1 MKSEYHIF
9 IKVLVQVVQNNSS
22 FIHSSTFELVQFDF
36 ALMIDFK
43 DLDFNLFWCDNDYF
57 MSLLFRIKQN

>member
-1 MKSEYHIF
+1 MYRIF
-9 IKVLVQVVQNNSS
+9 IKILVQVVQNNSS

-43 DLDFNLFWCDNDYF
+43 DLDFDLFWYDNDYF